1 MRMSDT
7 VTVKETSATM
17 RGVET
22 EESHHASAT
31 PAPAGGEEP
40 SPTKTN
46 GTEQEQAETQPQAE
60 AQTQLQP
67 ELQPE
72 SCCQDKNETQRQTP
86 GQMGKR
92 PKDAVE
98 IQLSQ
103 SFDKEEAPPIKDE
116 EDKDKRVEKLLEKTE
131 RMPRKMLSR
140 DSSQEYTDSTGIDI
154 HEFLVNTLKNNPRDR
169 MMLLKLE
176 QDILDFISNNES
188 QKRKFPPMTSYHRML
203 LHRVAAYFGLDH
215 NVDQTGKSVIINKT
229 SNTRIPDQKFSE
241 HIKDDKTD
249 DFQKRYILK
258 RDNSGSDK
266 DDNMMRMRLKDDRR
280 SKSIEEREE
289 EYQRARERI
298 FAQDGPDGFALEKR
312 IQEDD
317 ACNNTQQRRQIFRL
331 KDGRSANSR
340 QSSSEN
346 EPKYSDP
353 RPWSSTDSDSSN
365 RNLRPAMTKASSFS
379 GISVLIRGDSSGSSK
394 SMGRLSKTGSL
405 ESSSSVGS
413 STGSLSRSQP
423 PLPVPALTQA
433 GHPHNHAAPPCP
445 VAYPAI
451 CTSSTVTYEA
461 GSRSGPVPPPPANT
475 ANTSYYL
482 LPLEATGIPP
492 GSILVNPHT
501 GQPFVNPDG
510 SAVVYNPNHSMA
522 PQHQHHQHH
531 NQQGRTQQPMP
542 PPPHPHPPGPHQ
554 HQPTN
559 HNHVLSQSVLS
570 LPQPVRP
577 LQPSAQ
583 PVQYSSISYPPQLL
597 SVSPN
602 QQYTVQN
609 NLGAQF
615 SHMSLARQASG
626 EGPGRDAHTTM
637 YPSSVV
643 LQTPPQQQGY
653 MVAPPVQP
661 VPAHQAYNTPAPPP
675 VNQPVMQQQ
684 GYMQQSMQQ
693 MPACYCAP
701 GQYPLSNQQYRPVG
715 TVQYSAPQSQPMPPP
730 TQQTGYQT
738 VMPNQPQSYQSMIGV
753 PQSQNTVSGLHS
765 NMGNQMQGMMVQY
778 PSMPSYQVSMQPQGS
793 QGVPQQTYQQP
804 IIIPNHNQSNQG
816 PMPGSGV
823 QVYYSVITPNQQN
836 TMSSSVGFLPPP
848 GSEQMQFPRPSS
860 PCSSQQPLHQAQQCS
875 GVPLPPGGGMV
886 MMQLTLPPGQQPR
899 PHSPPQ
905 WKHSKYYSLDH
916 TRGQKSTEL
925 STLDTSQSSPL
936 LGSPSTSPAQSPT
949 PSHPHHLTN
958 VKSIR
963 PGLAPV
969 MPQFSRPF
977 VPGQGDAQYPLLGQ
991 PLQYNPQIRP
1001 PLLHTPPM
1009 VPNHQVPMGMRHSGG
1024 GGRGRKQPRKALS
1037 TDLSVGDPVSGRV
1050 LEVTDLPGEISRTE
1064 ADSLLGELSRAGAVV
1079 GWLPEHHSHRDWQSG
1094 ANCDHHHAKPPT
1106 QTHGQAPADPAFA
1119 YTILATFPSRYAAQ
1133 DALLHHNGPR
1143 ASFRLTMRRDRGY
1156 GHRHPLERASSQ

>member
-1 MRMSDT
+1 
-7 VTVKETSATM
+7 
-17 RGVET
+17 
-22 EESHHASAT
+22 
-31 PAPAGGEEP
+31 
-40 SPTKTN
+40 
-46 GTEQEQAETQPQAE
+46 
-60 AQTQLQP
+60 
-67 ELQPE
+67 
-72 SCCQDKNETQRQTP
+72 
-86 GQMGKR
+86 MGKR
-92 PKDAVE
+92 PKDEVE
-98 IQLSQ
+98 IQVSQ
-103 SFDKEEAPPIKDE
+103 SFDKEEVPPIKDE
-116 EDKDKRVEKLLEKTE
+116 ENKGVEKLLEKTE

-289 EYQRARERI
+289 EYQRARDRI
-298 FAQDGPDGFALEKR
+298 FAQDSLFYYR
-312 IQEDD
+312 EDD
-317 ACNNTQQRRQIFRL
+317 ACNSTQQRRQMFRL
-331 KDGRSANSR
+331 KDGRPANSR

-413 STGSLSRSQP
+413 STGSLSRSQL
-423 PLPVPALTQA
+423 PLTVPALTQA
-433 GHPHNHAAPPCP
+433 GHPHNHAAPSCP
-445 VAYPAI
+445 VAYPGT

-461 GSRSGPVPPPPANT
+461 GGRSGPVPPPPANT

-510 SAVVYNPNHSMA
+510 SAVVYNPNHGMA

-531 NQQGRTQQPMP
+531 NQQGRTQQPML
-542 PPPHPHPPGPHQ
+542 PPPHPPGRHQ

-559 HNHVLSQSVLS
+559 HNHVLSQ
-570 LPQPVRP
+570 
-577 LQPSAQ
+577 
-583 PVQYSSISYPPQLL
+583 
-597 SVSPN
+597 
-602 QQYTVQN
+602 QN

-626 EGPGRDAHTTM
+626 EGPGRDTHIAM

-661 VPAHQAYNTPAPPP
+661 VPAPQAYNTPAPPP

-684 GYMQQSMQQ
+684 GYMQQPMQQ

-778 PSMPSYQVSMQPQGS
+778 PSMPSYQVSMHPQGS

-860 PCSSQQPLHQAQQCS
+860 PCTSQQPLHQAQQCS
-875 GVPLPPGGGMV
+875 GVPPPPGGGMV

-925 STLDTSQSSPL
+925 STLDTSQ

-969 MPQFSRPF
+969 PMMPQFSRPF
-977 VPGQGDAQYPLLGQ
+977 MPGQGDARYPLLGQ

-1001 PLLHTPPM
+1001 PLHAPPM
-1009 VPNHQVPMGMRHSGG
+1009 VPNHQVSLHKTDHPL
-1024 GGRGRKQPRKALS
+1024 KQ
-1037 TDLSVGDPVSGRV
+1037 V
-1050 LEVTDLPGEISRTE
+1050 LDVTDLPGEISRTE

-1079 GWLPEHHSHRDWQSG
+1079 GWLPEHH
-1094 ANCDHHHAKPPT
+1094 T
-1106 QTHGQAPADPAFA
+1106 LADPAFA
-1119 YTILATFPSRYAAQ
+1119 YTILARFLSGYTAQ
-1133 DALLHHNGPR
+1133 DTLLHHNGPQ
-1143 ASFRLTMRRDRGY
+1143 ASFRLTMSRC
-1156 GHRHPLERASSQ
+1156 HRHPLERASSQ